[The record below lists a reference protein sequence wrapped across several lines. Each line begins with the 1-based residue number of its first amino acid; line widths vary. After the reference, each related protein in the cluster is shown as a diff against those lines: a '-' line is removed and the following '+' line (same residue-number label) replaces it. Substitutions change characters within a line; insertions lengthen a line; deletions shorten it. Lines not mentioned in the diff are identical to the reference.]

1 MKKIIAT
8 VLAMVMAL
16 ALCSTAFAASSDVTG
31 YAKYTD
37 EKDNYLKD
45 KGEESTFTFR
55 KAVAPKYDD
64 GDLKEVG
71 SVAYYTC
78 DDAGGKYFVAV
89 STSTEADLVVYTKD
103 DYKAAKLYLV
113 EVATPEYYIGEAL
126 TFGTKCGDTE
136 KPDSYISGY
145 TYYSAETVGGDVYA
159 YADEDGE
166 DYVLVDGK
174 LITVTMTDEEVETV
188 AHKAVA
194 TVESG
199 KVTGYT
205 CSVCG
210 AKALKAGNYIS
221 IPDDAEIIDEVNYW
235 YFPATTSSSTSTN
248 TNKADSAKTFDAGI
262 ALYAGMALTSVAG
275 SAVVLGKKKEF

>member
-31 YAKYTD
+31 FAKYTD
-37 EKDNYLKD
+37 KKDNYLNSKD
-45 KGEESTFTFR
+45 AESTFTFW

-64 GDLKEVG
+64 GDLKGVG

-78 DDAGGKYFVAV
+78 NDAYFVAV
-89 STSTEADLVVYTKD
+89 STSTEADLVVYTKN
-103 DYKAAKLYLV
+103 DYKTAKLYLA

-145 TYYSAETVGGDVYA
+145 TYYSAETVKGDVYA

-166 DYVLVDGK
+166 NYVLVDGK
-174 LITVTMTDEEVETV
+174 LITVTMTEEEVETV

-199 KVTGYT
+199 KVTGYA

-210 AKALKAGNYIS
+210 AKALKAGNYTS